1 MHHTAVDRG
10 SNSGFTHYWS
20 PEPPPEGRFLL
31 LRKGQLWT
39 QHTASRLATAA
50 YPIYHTNAGRRTAG
64 NYASRVIC
72 SFAPSFCLS
81 YLHHGY
87 RDS

>member
-64 NYASRVIC
+64 NYASGDLQFCTFFLFVV
-72 SFAPSFCLS
+72 FAP
-81 YLHHGY
+81 
-87 RDS
+87 RIP